1 VKITTCLISLCLLG
15 GLSSSVFAADWEAL
29 INRNEDRAAGLQ
41 LGVTNHVSGV
51 TGLKLAYDS
60 KRANYADNSENNKGK
75 LLFSL
80 PESELYFDSQLNA
93 WSRAHIAVAD
103 YYDFTAATFN
113 KSNFAMFFSEANVS
127 MNNLAQNGH
136 LWAKIGRQFLNFG
149 ASHSKL
155 VTHPLTRYFYETNAP
170 AVTVGL
176 ANINGFY
183 GDVFAYQGGA
193 YGITTNQQQDHTY
206 NPNGYGLDLAYA
218 NGDNQQGYNLV
229 VDYLADM
236 STTLTG
242 RWNLTTLNITPT
254 KQIPGVAI
262 DAYYHT
268 GAWGFDAN
276 YVAAIVGYDTTQ
288 LSYNG
293 TGAKPGAY
301 GVEGSYT
308 FAGQH
313 PQILALGYQGT
324 QDALNMT
331 VWSSGYPVPQ
341 SRINLS
347 YTYTLSSNLLL
358 QTEYRHD
365 VDYSTNDRITVKS
378 GTTTHGTGNADNGLL
393 AQLKVIF

>member
-1 VKITTCLISLCLLG
+1 MKVTACLVSLCLLG
-15 GLSSSVFAADWEAL
+15 GLSSSVFATDWETL
-29 INRNEDRAAGLQ
+29 INRNEDRAVGLQ
-41 LGVTNHVSGV
+41 LGVTNHVSGI

-60 KRANYADNSENNKGK
+60 KRSNYADNAENNKGK
-75 LLFSL
+75 LLFAL
-80 PESELYFDSQLNA
+80 PESELYFDSKLND

-103 YYDFTAATFN
+103 YYDYTAATFS
-113 KSNFAMFFSEANVS
+113 KSNFAMFFSEADVS

-155 VTHPLTRYFYETNAP
+155 VTHSLTRYFYETNAP

-176 ANINGFY
+176 ANLEGFY

-193 YGITTNQQQDHTY
+193 YGGSSTEQLDHT
-206 NPNGYGLDLAYA
+206 NNANGYGLDFAYA
-218 NGDNQQGYNLV
+218 QGDNQQGYNLV

-242 RWNLTTLNITPT
+242 RWNLTTLNIVPS
-254 KQIPGVAI
+254 KQIPAVAL
-262 DAYYHT
+262 DAYYHI

-276 YVAAIVGYDTTQ
+276 YVAAIVGYDPAQ

-293 TGAKPGAY
+293 RGAKPGAY

-308 FAGQH
+308 FTGQH

-324 QDALNMT
+324 QDALGMT
-331 VWSSGYPVPQ
+331 VWSSSYPVPK
-341 SRINLS
+341 SRLDIS

-358 QTEYRHD
+358 QGEYRHD
-365 VDYSTNDRITVKS
+365 MDY
-378 GTTTHGTGNADNGLL
+378 TTGDQTSSNGSHVVQGTGNADNALL
-393 AQLKVIF
+393 AQLKVMF